1 MPNTT
6 ISQLPA
12 ASLPLTGTE
21 QAAVDQAGATK
32 RVSINQ
38 IGGLDI
44 PQRLVTGTNDS
55 FQIGDRGDHL
65 YVENIATPCTIAIPN
80 NATVPFPIGSVITVA
95 VDPASGVVTFDASA
109 ITLLQAGTLNVGNR
123 TLAAQGEDTFLK
135 VKTDTWFVNGA
146 GLT

>member
-32 RVSINQ
+32 RVSIN
-38 IGGLDI
+38 
-44 PQRLVTGTNDS
+44 
-55 FQIGDRGDHL
+55 QIGDRGDHL

-123 TLAAQGEDTFLK
+123 TLAAQGEATFLK